1 MGFFDNVK
9 KIFDSGE
16 KEDVKSQNST
26 EKIDKFESM
35 ESINNNFD
43 EKDEIQLQNSQKLIN
58 NELNDKTTSTE
69 NIRSFEYLDD
79 LIHGDEKDIVLN
91 FDIVLSSIEM
101 SKYEQGIELDV
112 DGLTIDGN
120 GHSIDAQEKTRIFNC
135 TGKNIIIKN
144 IILKKGYAE
153 YGGTIFN
160 DGGELT
166 IVESTLKHNNCDSDG
181 GAIYNRGELTI
192 IKSKFYNNTAYSGGA
207 IYNYNINKL
216 TITESVFSDNTSEW
230 DGGAILNNGE
240 STIKKSVFNKNKS
253 LEMDGDGGVI
263 YNGGGESGTNFPQMG
278 KLIITESTFTENMAN
293 GFDSSVIK
301 NYDGYLKIY
310 NCEFFGNMSRFS
322 SIIFTSDSLQIY
334 NSDFIGNKSV
344 NVISNNGDISNLS
357 IFYCKFIKNIVDG
370 SEREESSGC
379 GRVDA
384 SVIENDGKSCHIE
397 KTLFENNLSGENS
410 YNIVNY
416 GDLTLVSPKIKD
428 DGESVINDGNIIIK

>member
-16 KEDVKSQNST
+16 KEDVKSQNSA
-26 EKIDKFESM
+26 EKIDK
-35 ESINNNFD
+35 SINNNFD
-43 EKDEIQLQNSQKLIN
+43 EEDEIQLQNSQKLTN
-58 NELNDKTTSTE
+58 NELNDKPTSTE
-69 NIRSFEYLDD
+69 NIRNFEYLDD
-79 LIHGDEKDIVLN
+79 LIHGGEKDIVLN

-112 DGLTIDGN
+112 DDLTIDGN
-120 GHSIDAQEKTRIFNC
+120 GHSIDAHGKTRIFNC

-144 IILKKGYAE
+144 IILKKGYTEE

-160 DGGELT
+160 DDGELT
-166 IVESTLKHNNCDSDG
+166 IIESTLKHNNCNSDG

-192 IKSKFYNNTAYSGGA
+192 IKSNFNNNTAYSGGA
-207 IYNYNINKL
+207 IYNYNANKL
-216 TITESVFSDNTSEW
+216 TITESVFSDNASEW

-240 STIKKSVFNKNKS
+240 STIKKSVFNKNQS
-253 LEMDGDGGVI
+253 HEMDGDGGVI
-263 YNGGGESGTNFPQMG
+263 YNGGGESATNFPQMG

-301 NYDGYLKIY
+301 NNDGDLKIY
-310 NCEFFGNMSRFS
+310 DCEFFGNMSLFS

-344 NVISNNGDISNLS
+344 NVISNKGDMSNLS
-357 IFYCKFIKNIVDG
+357 IFYCKFIKNMVDG

-410 YNIVNY
+410 YNILNY